1 MYSFHSFII
10 SFSASNIIFPSKK
23 IFNIIKEIDDN
34 ILPLYIPAPFYNKKI
49 LINTSEE
56 REDTN
61 KFNTVL
67 DKIENSINKINQR
80 VKIKETDFGSYSE
93 RFTGITAFYFEA
105 YRLKEEDNLI
115 PLEKRFIN
123 LAIKMQNLG
132 VYPEES

>member
-1 MYSFHSFII
+1 MPTFR
-10 SFSASNIIFPSKK
+10 ASNIIFPSKK

-34 ILPLYIPAPFYNKKI
+34 ILPLYIPAPFHNKKI

-61 KFNTVL
+61 KFNIVL
-67 DKIENSINKINQR
+67 DKIENTINKIKQR
-80 VKIKETDFGSYSE
+80 VKIKETDFGSYSK
-93 RFTGITAFYFEA
+93 RFPGITAFYFEA
-105 YRLKEEDNLI
+105 YKLKEEDNLI